1 MGQKVNPI
9 GFRLG
14 IIKSWESRWFGG
26 KNYADYI
33 FEDYRIRRFVK
44 DKLYHAGVSRIEI
57 ERSARRIRLRIYT
70 ARPGIVIGKKGAE
83 IAQLKKELEKL
94 VSSHELLIDIQE
106 IRKPEIEAQLIAEN
120 VALQIERRVA
130 FRRAMKRG
138 VTSAMRFGAIGVK
151 IMCAGRLGGAEMAR
165 REWYR
170 EGRVPLHTL
179 RADIDYGYTQAK
191 TTYGIIG
198 VKVFIFKG
206 EVLKKEQMTEAQGG
220 RTG

>member
-9 GFRLG
+9 GLRLG
-14 IIKSWESRWFGG
+14 IIKSWDSRWFGG

-165 REWYR
+165 RCT
-170 EGRVPLHTL
+170 PC
-179 RADIDYGYTQAK
+179 
-191 TTYGIIG
+191 
-198 VKVFIFKG
+198 
-206 EVLKKEQMTEAQGG
+206 G
-220 RTG
+220 RTSTMGIRRRRQPTASLV